1 MPPSPE
7 VMPHGPLGDLL
18 TNLLAL
24 RFAPRSAT
32 HNATSAQNDIGAAKA
47 APMER
52 FCPSTRGS
60 GRSRD
65 RSFKHQRE
73 RPQPR
78 SLKLNFAW

>member
-24 RFAPRSAT
+24 RSALG
-32 HNATSAQNDIGAAKA
+32 HAQRHK
-47 APMER
+47 R
-52 FCPSTRGS
+52 TKRHRG
-60 GRSRD
+60 GQSRPD
-65 RSFKHQRE
+65 GKILSEHQRE

-78 SLKLNFAW
+78 PLKPVFAW